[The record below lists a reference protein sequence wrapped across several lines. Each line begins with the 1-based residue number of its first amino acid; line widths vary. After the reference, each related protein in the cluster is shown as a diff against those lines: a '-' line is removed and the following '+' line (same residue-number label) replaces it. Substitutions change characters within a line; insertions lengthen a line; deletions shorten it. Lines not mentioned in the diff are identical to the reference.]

1 MYRVGKNAYAHSTY
15 VRKDRKQVMRF
26 CAQLAEEQGMTLSRF
41 LTDIVLD
48 YLEGNLVY
56 RRELERSIRRR
67 SAKK

>member
-1 MYRVGKNAYAHSTY
+1 VYKVGKSALAHSTY

-26 CAQLAEEQGMTLSRF
+26 CAQLAESEGSTLSRF

-56 RRELERSIRRR
+56 RQELRRKIAR
-67 SAKK
+67 RAKK

>member
-1 MYRVGKNAYAHSTY
+1 VYKVGKSALAHSTY

-26 CAQLAEEQGMTLSRF
+26 CAQLAESEGQTLSRF

-56 RRELERSIRRR
+56 RQELRRKIAR
-67 SAKK
+67 RAKK

>member
-1 MYRVGKNAYAHSTY
+1 
-15 VRKDRKQVMRF
+15 MRF